1 MLTDFIGLLEGLTV
15 SPWFLP
21 LVFVIAL
28 ADAVFPVVPSE
39 TAVIVGGVAAG
50 FGQISVWS
58 VILAAALGAIAGDSL
73 AYQLGQRTGDFL
85 RRRSPG
91 RALRRFGWAQ
101 RALREPGRIVHRH
114 RPVHPG
120 WSDRRHLRQRGHPPA
135 AVAFHRFCG
144 AGRGCLGE
152 LRDFARLRL
161 RTPLPGEPHTG
172 FLFAFGSALVLVAL
186 AELIRW
192 MLNRRQ
198 GAASRRR
205 AESVDQRR
213 LGCHPVIRLPG
224 SMVSS
229 YRPNCRDWPIL

>member
-1 MLTDFIGLLEGLTV
+1 MLADFIGLLEGLTA

-28 ADAVFPVVPSE
+28 ADAVFPLVPSE

-50 FGQISVWS
+50 FGQINVWS

-85 RRRSPG
+85 RRRSPD

-101 RALREPGRIVHRH
+101 RALKNRAGLFIVSARFIPGGRT
-114 RPVHPG
+114 
-120 WSDRRHLRQRGHPPA
+120 
-135 AVAFHRFCG
+135 AVT
-144 AGRGCLGE
+144 
-152 LRDFARLRL
+152 FASGVTRLRL
-161 RTPLPGEPHTG
+161 SRFTGFVVLAGFVWGSYATLLGFVFGRRFQEDHTQA

-192 MLNRRQ
+192 LLSRRQ
-198 GAASRRR
+198 GTPS
-205 AESVDQRR
+205 D
-213 LGCHPVIRLPG
+213 
-224 SMVSS
+224 SS
-229 YRPNCRDWPIL
+229 QSSQSINVG